1 MDFID
6 VGGRLLDAFAQ
17 AGEGLGDIVSSS
29 ELEARLDRLTTR
41 LGPYGVDPFG
51 FDPQYA
57 RRFVG
62 FGAFLY
68 RHYFRCQTT
77 GAENIPDGR
86 CLLVANHSG
95 QLPYDG
101 IMLGMATFLERE
113 PPRVVR
119 SMVDRFVPSTPF
131 VSPALARLGQILG
144 TPENCRRLLAAE
156 EMIQVFPE
164 GTRGLNK
171 TYNERYQLQ
180 RFGQGFVR
188 LAIEMKTPIVPAI
201 VVGAEEQAPSILNMS
216 RLGRM
221 FGVPALPLTIAP
233 MFGLVPLPVR
243 YRIKFGAPIMLEGDP
258 NDEDEVMQGHT
269 DRIRDLMQAMLDEGV
284 KQREH
289 IFW

>member
-6 VGGRLLDAFAQ
+6 AGGRVLDAFA
-17 AGEGLGDIVSSS
+17 AANEGLSNIISSS
-29 ELEARLDRLTTR
+29 ELEARVDRLQTR
-41 LGPYGVDPFG
+41 LGPYGVDAFG

-57 RRFVG
+57 RRFLG

-101 IMLGMATFLERE
+101 IMLGMAAFLERE

-131 VSPALARLGQILG
+131 VSPMLARMGQILG

-171 TYNERYQLQ
+171 TFGERYQLQ

-201 VVGAEEQAPSILNMS
+201 VVGAEEQAPSFANLK
-216 RLGRM
+216 RLARV
-221 FGVPALPLTIAP
+221 FGVPAIPLTVAP
-233 MFGLVPLPVR
+233 LFGLLPLPVR
-243 YRIKFGAPIMLEGDP
+243 YRITFGKPTLLEGDP
-258 NDEDEVMQGHT
+258 NDEDDVMQAHT
-269 DRIRDLMQAMLDEGV
+269 DMIRAHMQTMLDAGLKE
-284 KQREH
+284 REH